1 VQRLQQPCG
10 CHKVCRK
17 RCLGLRDDGKAIDP
31 TVLAAGR
38 HSRRLGLPGLRE
50 RAKLVG
56 AELTVGSEHASG
68 TEVDLRIPASLA
80 YATAPLSERLFR
92 KEDGRYDDEFKKD
105 KCERDKARLVSADS
119 NTIRIMTVDDH
130 PLVRQGIA
138 SLVAVQQDMT
148 LVGEA
153 SNGRDAI
160 QQFRVHHPDITS
172 WTYRC
177 RR

>member
-10 CHKVCRK
+10 CHKVRRK

-31 TVLAAGR
+31 TVLAGDR

-80 YATAPLSERLFR
+80 YATAPRQSPLSERLFR
-92 KEDGRYDDEFKKD
+92 KEDGRCDDGFKKD

-130 PLVRQGIA
+130 PSVRQ
-138 SLVAVQQDMT
+138 
-148 LVGEA
+148 
-153 SNGRDAI
+153 
-160 QQFRVHHPDITS
+160 
-172 WTYRC
+172 
-177 RR
+177 